1 MSMESAIN
9 LNLMDIKQKMDEPNE
24 LLRSIKALL
33 EENNNKEEK
42 KKIESTGTHCGQ

>member
-9 LNLMDIKQKMDEPNE
+9 LNLMDIKQKMDEQNE
-24 LLRSIKALL
+24 LLRSIKVLL

-42 KKIESTGTHCGQ
+42 KKLEATRKHLD